1 MPAVDVWFADTQ
13 SPRGV
18 WAIQLQVNAH
28 CSYVM
33 CTSNSKR
40 KRIKIHEV
48 AGHEAGSSLPAFYS
62 YSPTNRMYLEVGL
75 NHYLD
80 LLGCEFETST
90 VQGLNALV
98 FPLSTWTLNVP
109 QDQQHFGHRTLFFYF
124 AAEIPVGL
132 GNKIKYVRAAIRG
145 LPISISRP
153 DFRSF
158 YVCFTGEVEAPAH
171 TYLTRDKDVGRG
183 LAF

>member
-1 MPAVDVWFADTQ
+1 MKPMPAVDVWFADTQ

-48 AGHEAGSSLPAFYS
+48 AGHEAGSSLPALYS
-62 YSPTNRMYLEVGL
+62 YSPTNRMCLEVGL

-90 VQGLNALV
+90 VQGLNVLV

-109 QDQQHFGHRTLFFYF
+109 QDQQHFGHRTLFFSLQLRSQWDLGIKLNTSALQF
-124 AAEIPVGL
+124 AGSAAYPFPFRAL
-132 GNKIKYVRAAIRG
+132 TFVRFMSVLRVKWR
-145 LPISISRP
+145 LR
-153 DFRSF
+153 R
-158 YVCFTGEVEAPAH
+158 T
-171 TYLTRDKDVGRG
+171 LT
-183 LAF
+183 